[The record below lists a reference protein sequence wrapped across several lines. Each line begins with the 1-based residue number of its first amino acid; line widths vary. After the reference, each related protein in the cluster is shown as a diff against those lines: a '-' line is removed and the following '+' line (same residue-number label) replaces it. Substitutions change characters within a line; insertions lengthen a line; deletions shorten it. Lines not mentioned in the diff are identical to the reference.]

1 MDAPQE
7 PLGIT
12 LMPYKKLRH
21 LSLSAIIGI
30 ASFSANAAEF
40 IVNTPADTVDISNGD
55 GVCATADNDCSLRA
69 AIQEANALAGADTIT
84 IPPGIYK
91 LAITGNAEDSAAT
104 GDLDITSVITIN
116 GAGADQV
123 FIDGMAIDR
132 VFDIIYNNSQSVLGD
147 ATINGVTIRNGTT
160 ANSGFGGGIRSQG
173 VLVLNDS
180 NVDRNNSVP
189 GGAGIHAFFYGYP
202 ISGRLEINRS
212 VISHN
217 STPSN
222 GGGLYIENIPAVIRD
237 SVIRDNWNSFGSI
250 PMQGG
255 GIYHVSSN
263 FPPVSLAIDNSS
275 LYSNTATNQGGA
287 LYSVGGSIIT
297 IENSTMSGNAA
308 SSTLSSEGYGGG
320 AFFFGD
326 ISNPANVT
334 LTNVTIANNSAGNGG
349 GGIYLEDSSAAG
361 GAAVTLIDTLFSA
374 NINGD
379 CLDAD
384 TGSVNAINETGT
396 SLDSDGSCGVTLS
409 ATDPQLEVLN
419 DNGGPGLTHALAG
432 SSPAINSASACLAN
446 DQRSFSRPASSCDIG
461 AYELEGNAPSP
472 LVTTPPANTGVST
485 DISGNNTPVAFDLPA
500 AVIAGSAVTSIM
512 NAYDVDGD
520 PLHYEFP
527 LTPPTQGTVGR
538 VIAGSI
544 NDIAQA
550 FTYSASASAIGTD
563 SFTYRACDAYG
574 ACSPPATIH
583 ITINADAAASDITVN
598 VTQGTGNVNDL
609 SVASEASLNLVA
621 PDIDYTYPLGG
632 FFFTVDSIPT
642 DSSGTATT
650 VAVTIQLPLSANLP
664 DNAEVRKLDNS
675 GVWRTLSSTPNALLS
690 TALIDS
696 TARTITLTLVDN
708 DIYDLDPTIGVVD
721 DPVAIGIPVAAQQN
735 STPSPDNT
743 TATSTTSGG
752 GIGLWGLGLILLL
765 GIATRRNTSK
775 VIQ

>member
-1 MDAPQE
+1 
-7 PLGIT
+7 
-12 LMPYKKLRH
+12 MPYIKLLY
-21 LSLSAIIGI
+21 LSLSAIISI
-30 ASFSANAAEF
+30 ASFSASAVEF
-40 IVNTPADTVDISNGD
+40 VVDSQSDTVDIANGD
-55 GVCATADNDCSLRA
+55 GVCATADNNCSLRA

-84 IPPGIYK
+84 VSPGIYK

-104 GDLDITSVITIN
+104 GDLDITSVIAIN

-123 FIDGMAIDR
+123 FIDGMGIDR
-132 VFDIIYNNSQSVLGD
+132 VFDIIYNNSLSILGD
-147 ATINGVTIRNGTT
+147 ATINGVTIRNGIT
-160 ANSGFGGGIRSQG
+160 ANSGFGGGIRSRG

-180 NVDRNNSVP
+180 NVDRNNSIP
-189 GGAGIHAFFYGYP
+189 GGAGIHAAFYGYP
-202 ISGRLEINRS
+202 INGRLEINRS
-212 VISHN
+212 VISN
-217 STPSN
+217 NTTQSD
-222 GGGLYIENIPAVIRD
+222 GGGIYIENIPAVIRD
-237 SVIRDNWNSFGSI
+237 SVIRDNWNTFGSI
-250 PMQGG
+250 PIQGG
-255 GIYHVSSN
+255 GIYHISST
-263 FPPVSLAIDNSS
+263 FPSVSLAIYNSS
-275 LYSNTATNQGGA
+275 LYNNTATNKGGA
-287 LYSVGGSIIT
+287 IYSLGGSVIT
-297 IENSTMSGNAA
+297 IENSTISGNAA
-308 SSTLSSEGYGGG
+308 SSTLSGEGYGGG

-334 LTNVTIANNSAGNGG
+334 LTNMTIANNSAGNGG
-349 GGIYLEDSSAAG
+349 GGIYLEDSNSAG
-361 GAAVTLIDTLFSA
+361 GAAVTLVDTLFSA

-384 TGSVNAINETGT
+384 AGSFSVINEAGT

-409 ATDPQLEVLN
+409 AIDPQLEVLN
-419 DNGGPGLTHALAG
+419 DNGGPGLTHALAS

-472 LVTTPPANTGVST
+472 LVTTPAANTGVST
-485 DISGNNTPVAFDLPA
+485 DTSGNNTPVAFDLPA

-512 NAYDVDGD
+512 NAYDIDGD
-520 PLHYEFP
+520 PLYYEFP

-538 VIAGSI
+538 AVAGSI

-550 FTYSASASAIGTD
+550 FTYTASATAAGID

-574 ACSPPATIH
+574 ACSPPATIQ
-583 ITINADAAASDITVN
+583 ITINTGTSASEITVN

-609 SVASEASLNLVA
+609 SVASEASLNTVA

-650 VAVTIQLPLSANLP
+650 VTVTIQLPLSANLP

-675 GVWRTLSSTPNALLS
+675 GVWHTLSSTPNALFS

-696 TARTITLTLVDN
+696 AARTITLTLVDN

-735 STPSPDNT
+735 STTSPDST
-743 TATSTTSGG
+743 PVASTTSGG
-752 GIGLWGLGLILLL
+752 GIGYWGIGLILLL
-765 GIATRRNTSK
+765 GIVIRRNTSQ

>member
-1 MDAPQE
+1 MDKPQE
-7 PLGIT
+7 PLGIII
-12 LMPYKKLRH
+12 MPYKKLRH
-21 LSLSAIIGI
+21 LSLSAIIGL
-30 ASFSANAAEF
+30 ASFSASAVEF
-40 IVNTPADTVDISNGD
+40 VVDSQSDTVDIANGD
-55 GVCATADNDCSLRA
+55 GVCATADNNCSLRA

-84 IPPGIYK
+84 ISPGIYK
-91 LAITGNAEDSAAT
+91 LAISGTAEDNAAT
-104 GDLDITSVITIN
+104 GDLDITSIITIN

-123 FIDGMAIDR
+123 FIDAMGIDR
-132 VFDIIYNNSQSVLGD
+132 VFDIIYNNSLSILGD
-147 ATINGVTIRNGTT
+147 ATINGVTIRNGIT
-160 ANSGFGGGIRSQG
+160 ANSGLGGGIRSRG

-180 NVDRNNSVP
+180 NVDRNNSIP
-189 GGAGIHAFFYGYP
+189 GGAGIHAAYYGYP
-202 ISGRLEINRS
+202 INGRLEINRS

-217 STPSN
+217 TTQSD
-222 GGGLYIENIPAVIRD
+222 GGGIYIENIPAVIRD
-237 SVIRDNWNSFGSI
+237 SVIRDNWNAFGSI

-255 GIYHVSSN
+255 GIYHISST
-263 FPPVSLAIDNSS
+263 FPSVSLAIYNSS
-275 LYSNTATNQGGA
+275 LYNNTATNKGGA
-287 LYSVGGSIIT
+287 IYSLGGSVIT

-308 SSTLSSEGYGGG
+308 SSTLIGEGYGGG

-326 ISNPANVT
+326 MSNPANVT
-334 LTNVTIANNSAGNGG
+334 LTNMTIANNSAGNGG
-349 GGIYLEDSSAAG
+349 GGIYLEDSNSAG
-361 GAAVTLIDTLFSA
+361 GAAVTLVDTLFSA

-384 TGSVNAINETGT
+384 AGSFSVINEVGT

-409 ATDPQLEVLN
+409 AIDPQLEVLN
-419 DNGGPGLTHALAG
+419 DNGGPGLTHALAS

-446 DQRSFSRPASSCDIG
+446 DQRSFSRPASNCDIG

-472 LVTTPPANTGVST
+472 LVTTPAANTGVST
-485 DISGNNTPVAFDLPA
+485 DTSGNNTPVAFDLPA

-512 NAYDVDGD
+512 NAYDIDGD
-520 PLHYEFP
+520 PLYYEFP

-538 VIAGSI
+538 AVAGSI

-550 FTYSASASAIGTD
+550 FTYTASATAAGID
-563 SFTYRACDAYG
+563 SFTYRSCDAYG
-574 ACSPPATIH
+574 ACSPPATIQ
-583 ITINADAAASDITVN
+583 ITINTGTSASEITVN
-598 VTQGTGNVNDL
+598 VTQGSGNVNDL
-609 SVASEASLNLVA
+609 SVASEASLNTVA

-642 DSSGTATT
+642 DSSGAATT

-675 GVWRTLSSTPNALLS
+675 GVWRTLSSTPNALFS

-696 TARTITLTLVDN
+696 AARTITLTLVDN

-735 STPSPDNT
+735 SITSPDNT
-743 TATSTTSGG
+743 PVASTTSGG
-752 GIGLWGLGLILLL
+752 GIGYWGIGLILLL
-765 GIATRRNTSK
+765 GIVIRRNTSQ